1 MTMTLVRPK
10 IESQFYDK
18 TAIHLVVHCSL
29 LKPTMFIHYTTP
41 LLNIFSFIQIINLIE
56 SK

>member
-18 TAIHLVVHCSL
+18 TALHLVVHCSL

-41 LLNIFSFIQIINLIE
+41 
-56 SK
+56 